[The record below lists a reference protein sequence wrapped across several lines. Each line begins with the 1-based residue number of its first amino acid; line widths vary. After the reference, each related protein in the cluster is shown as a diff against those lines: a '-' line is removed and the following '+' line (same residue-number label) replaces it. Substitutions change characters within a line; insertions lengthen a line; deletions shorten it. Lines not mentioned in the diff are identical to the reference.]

1 MESDVR
7 YMVDLI
13 SFVILNH
20 LFFNHLVY
28 TEYLSVEIGTKL
40 LKLSV
45 KPLFVLILNMTEDW
59 VKIGFW

>member
-20 LFFNHLVY
+20 LFFNHFVY